1 MDRSQCDHLFIC
13 PLVTHHT
20 DSLYGQQH
28 CKRLTDLV
36 VDSGLADFFDVD
48 AIGLLEDLD
57 LLASNGTEDPNSETG
72 AGEGMT
78 LDKVGG
84 DREEATESPN
94 LIY

>member
-1 MDRSQCDHLFIC
+1 M
-13 PLVTHHT
+13 
-20 DSLYGQQH
+20 
-28 CKRLTDLV
+28 
-36 VDSGLADFFDVD
+36 
-48 AIGLLEDLD
+48 
-57 LLASNGTEDPNSETG
+57 LASNGTEDSDSETG

>member
-13 PLVTHHT
+13 PFVTHHT
-20 DSLYGQQH
+20 NSLYGQQH

-72 AGEGMT
+72 AGEGVT